1 MIGFI
6 GPFIALYF
14 WSVSAEGSSTLPYF
28 LCAILAYTG
37 VCILDRSYQKDG
49 NKWNAFQRLEI
60 WSYFKQYFRAGITT
74 ESSLDSDQQYI
85 FCSFPHGACKKLRQ
99 KHICFFRTCWYLTY
113 LIYTK
118 KLRQKHICFFRTCW
132 YLTYLIYTIFL
143 HTTVTQKSGTV
154 NHFLTMTDC
163 CNMLSTVHSG
173 DRRDLCASVL
183 FFIPILREVGAT
195 CLLLVMIYSNTSF
208 RAACKPKYTDL

>member
-113 LIYTK
+113 LIYT
-118 KLRQKHICFFRTCW
+118 
-132 YLTYLIYTIFL
+132 IFL